1 MCQKFTRFKIVIEKL
16 VGGRLKA
23 GFLPVGPW
31 GEKVT
36 WNAQKEIA
44 IVQDEQMFFFFSPQ

>member
-44 IVQDEQMFFFFSPQ
+44 IVQDEQMFFFF